1 MTSNRAE
8 AFRAL
13 AQAVLVMIGLWAP
26 GFAFELGMR
35 GQAAPTMEAAVPGLL
50 WGAAAILPLAVV
62 FALVSQG
69 DARAKALRGGQYL
82 VLIVALSLLFMSVRL
97 LAA

>member
-1 MTSNRAE
+1 MTPNRAE

-26 GFAFELGMR
+26 GFVYALWTR
-35 GQAAPTMEAAVPGLL
+35 GQATPNLEAAAPGLL
-50 WGAAAILPLAVV
+50 WGAAVILPLGIV
-62 FALVSQG
+62 FALVSKG
-69 DARAKALRGGQYL
+69 DVRAKALRGGQYV